1 MRKTLALLFFPI
13 ITWAQTNTEVYLFDI
28 TSEKGKLKV
37 VNGKNISNNNGY
49 DSQPHFYNDNVVLFA
64 SSRKGQ
70 TDIGNYNIKN
80 SKLSYI
86 NSTPQGGEYS
96 PQRIPNSKNVS
107 AVRLDN
113 DGKQRFYEYNFK
125 TGKDTELIK
134 DLVVAYPMWYNKNT
148 LVSSVIVNDSLQLCI
163 SDLKKKTNTLIA
175 KNVGRSFHKIPNSS
189 LVSFMKKN
197 GENWEV
203 WSLNPQTKETKF
215 ITITGQT
222 QDICW
227 LPNGTILIP
236 NENTIYKFHPT
247 KDKGW
252 SVFHQFQDENINKI
266 SRITVNANASKLAI
280 TAEVSPRYLAEEQLE
295 AYNKRDIEAFLKP
308 YAKNVKVYTFPNTLN
323 YEGIDEMRKRYT
335 PFFES
340 TPDLN
345 CKVLKRIVKG
355 NRIIDEEYLTMNGN
369 NFKAVAIYEV
379 TNGKIS
385 SVYFFR

>member
-28 TSEKGKLKV
+28 TSENEKLKV
-37 VNGKNISNNNGY
+37 VNGKNISNNDGY

-80 SKLSYI
+80 GKLSYI

-227 LPNGTILIP
+227 LPNGNILIP

-335 PFFES
+335 SFFES